1 LFEPVGDHVRSLVTD
16 KQSPPNILLESVKCD
31 HILDVNEYEIR
42 REATKFLATLSPLVI
57 LHVDVHKPAI

>member
-1 LFEPVGDHVRSLVTD
+1 MTD